1 MTNKNLLII
10 FTRNPELGKVKSRLA
25 KDVGNETALAIYKDL
40 LKHTHDIAINVKADR
55 YLFYSE
61 SIQQNDMW
69 TKDKF
74 TKLLQKGDDLGL
86 KMLNAFKEGFNA
98 GYENIAIIGS
108 DILELTS
115 DQINHAFNALKST
128 NVVIGPAVD
137 GGYYLLG
144 LSKLIEPLFKNKA
157 WGTETVLKSTVSNLA
172 EMNQSYKLLS
182 ELNDIDYVS
191 DIKDSHMILKYNL
204 ASYNQEKTC

>member
-25 KDVGNETALAIYKDL
+25 KDVGNKTALAIYKDL
-40 LKHTHDIAINVKADR
+40 LKHTYDIAINVEADR
-55 YLFYSE
+55 YVFYSE
-61 SIQQNDMW
+61 SIQEHDMW

-115 DQINHAFNALKST
+115 DQINLAFNALKNT
-128 NVVIGPAVD
+128 FV
-137 GGYYLLG
+137 
-144 LSKLIEPLFKNKA
+144 
-157 WGTETVLKSTVSNLA
+157 
-172 EMNQSYKLLS
+172 
-182 ELNDIDYVS
+182 
-191 DIKDSHMILKYNL
+191 
-204 ASYNQEKTC
+204 

>member
-40 LKHTHDIAINVKADR
+40 LQHTHDIALEVNADR
-55 YLFYSE
+55 FLYYSE
-61 SIQQNDMW
+61 AIHNNDMW
-69 TKDKF
+69 KETNFHKF
-74 TKLLQKGDDLGL
+74 VQQGEDLGI
-86 KMLNAFKEGFNA
+86 KMLNAFKDGFKA
-98 GYENIAIIGS
+98 GYSNIAIIGS
-108 DILELTS
+108 DILELKS
-115 DQINHAFNALKST
+115 DQITQAFNEIESHD
-128 NVVIGPAVD
+128 VVLGPALD

-157 WGTETVLKSTVSNLA
+157 WGTETVLKSTLSDLA

-191 DIKDSHMILKYNL
+191 DIKDSNMILKYNL
-204 ASYNQEKTC
+204 ESFNQEKTC

>member
-40 LKHTHDIAINVKADR
+40 LQHTHDIALDVDADK

-61 SIQQNDMW
+61 SIHHNDMW
-69 TKDKF
+69 SSAIFNKF
-74 TKLLQKGDDLGL
+74 KQNGNDLGI
-86 KMLNAFKEGFNA
+86 KMLNAFKEGFKA
-98 GYENIAIIGS
+98 GYKNIAIIGS
-108 DILELTS
+108 DILELNS
-115 DQINHAFNALKST
+115 NHISQAFKNIE
-128 NVVIGPAVD
+128 NNEVVIGPAVD

-144 LSKLIEPLFKNKA
+144 LSKLIEPLFKNKT
-157 WGTETVLKSTVSNLA
+157 WGTDTVLKSTVSDLA
-172 EMNQSYKLLS
+172 EMNQNYKLLT

-191 DIKDSHMILKYNL
+191 DIKDSNMILKYNL
-204 ASYNQEKTC
+204 ESFNKERTC

>member
-40 LKHTHDIAINVKADR
+40 LQHTHDIALEVNADR
-55 YLFYSE
+55 FLYYSE
-61 SIQQNDMW
+61 AIHTNDMW
-69 TKDKF
+69 KETDFHKF
-74 TKLLQKGDDLGL
+74 VQQGEDLGI
-86 KMLNAFKEGFNA
+86 KMLNAFKDGFKA
-98 GYENIAIIGS
+98 GYSNIAIIGS
-108 DILELTS
+108 DILELKS
-115 DQINHAFNALKST
+115 DHITQAFNKIESH
-128 NVVIGPAVD
+128 NVVLGPALD

-157 WGTETVLKSTVSNLA
+157 WGTETVLKSTLSDLA

-191 DIKDSHMILKYNL
+191 DIKDSNMILKYNL
-204 ASYNQEKTC
+204 ESFNQEKTC